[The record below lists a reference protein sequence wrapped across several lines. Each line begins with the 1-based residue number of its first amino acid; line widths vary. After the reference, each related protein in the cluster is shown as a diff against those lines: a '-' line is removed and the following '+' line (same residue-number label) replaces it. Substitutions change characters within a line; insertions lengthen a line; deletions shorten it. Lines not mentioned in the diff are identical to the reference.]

1 MAACVYNCQ
10 CVLFCENESLNE
22 RKWLDQIYSP
32 ETKKK
37 KKDYLD
43 KSQMNA
49 KPCV

>member
-1 MAACVYNCQ
+1 MAACVYNCRQ

-22 RKWLDQIYSP
+22 RKWLDR
-32 ETKKK
+32 K